1 MSQVNKNFSECK
13 RFAINR
19 TPIQSSVKRDLS
31 ENIRAKQQVSQQQN
45 SNEKLTSRE
54 RIRSIDQQKLDGHFA
69 AYLNDLPTQRN
80 QSPKQQNS
88 NLLYRQLQKTP
99 LQQKYHQ
106 QNSNQTSSSK
116 TVRKDGQGSDQKKR
130 YSLDLCQ
137 TDRESLHKRIQELSE
152 KQIKIDKIETSNET
166 AQKQTNSSKIEDVSL
181 SYSNTSLQNLAQ
193 KQNQDIVKKEN
204 PALSGIKQEPSKFS
218 QKRNGIISAYAANTN
233 QGLVRKYN
241 EDRVSIILNIVR
253 PNYKKTENW
262 PRCAFFGIYDGHGG
276 AFCADFLRDH
286 LHQYVISDENFP
298 ENPRQALINGFAKAE
313 KEFIERAEQFNP
325 YDKSGSCAI
334 VVLLVGEICYIANV
348 GDSRAILS
356 MNKGERTLDL
366 SRDHKPCDL
375 QEKERIIEAGGR
387 IYQSQQTTK
396 PDSEGITK
404 TIYGPLRTLP
414 GRLSVSRTFGDI
426 EAKLQK
432 YGGKQGVIISD
443 PEIKVFRVQKSHDYI
458 FMGCDGIFDKMSSS
472 EAIKASWD
480 AIRIEQSNNNNS
492 SSNPLNTHSLCAKG
506 VEGVIQEALKRRST
520 DNLTG
525 LVISFIDFQAHA
537 SPQNTSN
544 VSEKINQQQSE
555 KNLNTSKIE
564 QNNANLLS
572 EKPNTSEQ
580 TQQLQRMQKF
590 ASNNSSQIQTS
601 SKINNKSL
609 TDHQNYR
616 RCSPAKQ
623 IQTSDRALTSEGS
636 QNTSQGSNNY
646 PKLREKYE
654 SITPSS
660 TNNTQ
665 QQQRRLSLQFQFNN
679 QAETTLLKQQIKA
692 FNTKTIYD
700 ASPNNILHS
709 FHSPIIAKKDYPQIS
724 QFSSAEDENSK
735 LSLVDTDRID
745 QSKTVLSDRQRIAV
759 NRRVNCIEKK
769 VNELSSEKYLKALFK
784 ENNSHSNSNSRNE
797 SSIFNYNNSNSSYYN
812 HSNVSAPSYQQTAQP
827 KIQSQIFNQFQGIYS
842 KSKILNHLDI
852 PSIVHKVF

>member
-1 MSQVNKNFSECK
+1 MSQVTKNFSECK

-31 ENIRAKQQVSQQQN
+31 ENIRAKFQVNQQQN
-45 SNEKLTSRE
+45 SNEKLTSRD

-69 AYLNDLPTQRN
+69 AYLNDLPTTRN
-80 QSPKQQNS
+80 QSPKQQQS

-106 QNSNQTSSSK
+106 QNSNQTSSTK
-116 TVRKDGQGSDQKKR
+116 TVRKDAGQGSDQKKR

-152 KQIKIDKIETSNET
+152 KQIKIDKIETPNET
-166 AQKQTNSSKIEDVSL
+166 AEKQTNSSKVEDVSS
-181 SYSNTSLQNLAQ
+181 SYSNSSSQDLVQ
-193 KQNQDIVKKEN
+193 KQNQEIVKKEN

-432 YGGKQGVIISD
+432 YGGKQGVIIPD

-480 AIRIEQSNNNNS
+480 AIRIEQNNNNNNQS
-492 SSNPLNTHSLCAKG
+492 SPLNTHSLCAKG

-525 LVISFIDFQAHA
+525 LVISFIDFQTQA
-537 SPQNTSN
+537 SPQTPPNI
-544 VSEKINQQQSE
+544 SEKINQQQSE

-564 QNNANLLS
+564 QNNGNLLS
-572 EKPNTSEQ
+572 EKQNISEQ
-580 TQQLQRMQKF
+580 TQQLQRMQKLV
-590 ASNNSSQIQTS
+590 SNDSSQNQTS

-609 TDHQNYR
+609 TDHQIFR
-616 RCSPAKQ
+616 RSSPAKQ
-623 IQTSDRALTSEGS
+623 IQTSDRALTSECS
-636 QNTSQGSNNY
+636 QNSSQSNNNY
-646 PKLREKYE
+646 PRLKEKYE

-660 TNNTQ
+660 GSNSQ

-700 ASPNNILHS
+700 ASPNNVLHQ
-709 FHSPIIAKKDYPQIS
+709 FHSPIIAKKDYPQVT
-724 QFSSAEDENSK
+724 QFSSTEDENSK
-735 LSLVDTDRID
+735 LSLVDTDRMG
-745 QSKTVLSDRQRIAV
+745 QSKILLSERQRMSAS
-759 NRRVNCIEKK
+759 RRVNCIEKK

-784 ENNSHSNSNSRNE
+784 ENNSHSNTRNE
-797 SSIFNYNNSNSSYYN
+797 SSILSYNNSNNSYYN
-812 HSNVSAPSYQQTAQP
+812 HSNASAPSYQQIAQP
-827 KIQSQIFNQFQGIYS
+827 KIQSQIFNQFSGIYS

>member
-1 MSQVNKNFSECK
+1 MSQVTKNFSECK

-19 TPIQSSVKRDLS
+19 TPIQTSVKRDLS
-31 ENIRAKQQVSQQQN
+31 ENIRAKLQVNQQQN
-45 SNEKLTSRE
+45 SSEKLTSRD
-54 RIRSIDQQKLDGHFA
+54 RIKSIDQQKLDAHFA
-69 AYLNDLPTQRN
+69 AYLNDLPTTRN
-80 QSPKQQNS
+80 QSPKQQSS

-130 YSLDLCQ
+130 NSLDLCQ

-152 KQIKIDKIETSNET
+152 KQIKIDKIQTLSET
-166 AQKQTNSSKIEDVSL
+166 AEKQTNSNKIEDVSS
-181 SYSNTSLQNLAQ
+181 SYSNASSQNLAQ
-193 KQNQDIVKKEN
+193 KQSQEIVKKEN

-218 QKRNGIISAYAANTN
+218 QRRNGIISAYAANTN

-298 ENPRQALINGFAKAE
+298 ESPRQALINGFAKAE

-366 SRDHKPCDL
+366 SRDHKPCDI

-426 EAKLQK
+426 EAKLHK

-458 FMGCDGIFDKMSSS
+458 FMGCDGIFDKMSSN

-480 AIRIEQSNNNNS
+480 AIRIEQNNNNNN

-525 LVISFIDFQAHA
+525 LVISFIDFQAKA
-537 SPQNTSN
+537 SPQAPPII
-544 VSEKINQQQSE
+544 SEKINYQQSE

-564 QNNANLLS
+564 QNNGNLLS
-572 EKPNTSEQ
+572 EKQNTSEQ
-580 TQQLQRMQKF
+580 IQQLQRMQV
-590 ASNNSSQIQTS
+590 SNNSSQIQAS
-601 SKINNKSL
+601 SKANNKSL
-609 TDHQNYR
+609 TDHQSFR
-616 RCSPAKQ
+616 RSSPLKQ

-636 QNTSQGSNNY
+636 FNSSQVNNNY
-646 PKLREKYE
+646 PRLREKYE

-660 TNNTQ
+660 ASNTQ

-700 ASPNNILHS
+700 ASPNNILHQ
-709 FHSPIIAKKDYPQIS
+709 FHSPIIAKKDYPQVS

-745 QSKTVLSDRQRIAV
+745 QSKTTLNERQRMNV
-759 NRRVNCIEKK
+759 SRRVNCIEKK

-784 ENNSHSNSNSRNE
+784 ENNSHSSTRNE
-797 SSIFNYNNSNSSYYN
+797 SSILNYSNSNNSYYN
-812 HSNVSAPSYQQTAQP
+812 HSNASAPSYQQISQP
-827 KIQSQIFNQFQGIYS
+827 KIQSQIFNQFQGIYA